1 MINFEISILIH
12 CPITDVFDY
21 VSDTEHDPRW
31 NSAVVG
37 VERIDD
43 CDDKLNCRYKI
54 RRVIGKKR
62 VENIY
67 RVTEYQENK
76 LLTIKTLTG
85 PTPFTYRY
93 SFEPIDK
100 STRILLNGK
109 VKDGSLPFKARAF
122 LAAHIVKLGAI
133 NNFQKLKSILE
144 SSPR

>member
-1 MINFEISILIH
+1 MIKFEIGILIH
-12 CPITDVFDY
+12 RPITAVFDY
-21 VSDTEHDPRW
+21 VSDTGNDPRW

-37 VERIDD
+37 VEQIDD
-43 CDDKLNCRYKI
+43 CDNKLNCRYRM

-93 SFEPIDK
+93 SFEPIGK
-100 STRILLNGK
+100 NTKISLSGK
-109 VKDGSLPFKARAF
+109 VKDDSLPFKARAF
-122 LAAHIVKLGAI
+122 LAAHMIKLGAI

-144 SSPR
+144 SNPR